1 MDKPQD
7 DNGKC
12 DDHPKGC
19 RKVIEN
25 GTWCKF
31 DAAECQLLK
40 GRIWQVSVRRF
51 DDKGNL
57 GCKIGITR
65 VLWYDL
71 QLVGNRIGVLG
82 DREKCPDHVLKA
94 PGKLPATVQLHTHCF
109 GVATLYFVDGGNHG
123 MYTRPGPTKTEK

>member
-7 DNGKC
+7 VNGTC

-19 RKVIEN
+19 GKVVEN
-25 GTWCKF
+25 GTWCKV

-51 DDKGNL
+51 DYKGNL

-109 GVATLYFVDGGNHG
+109 GVATLYFVDGGKHG

>member
-19 RKVIEN
+19 GKVIED
-25 GTWCKF
+25 GTWCKV

-51 DDKGNL
+51 DNNGNL

-71 QLVGNRIGVLG
+71 QLVGNRIGVIR
-82 DREKCPDHVLKA
+82 DREKCPDHIVKN
-94 PGKLPATVQLHTHCF
+94 PGKLPTTVQLHTHCF

-123 MYTRPGPTKTEK
+123 MYMRPGKREK